1 MDNLMFHPT
10 EPKILAVLD
19 WELSTLG
26 HPYADLAYQC
36 MQLRLPENVGKATGL
51 GDIER
56 EPLGIPEEQEY
67 VDAYCKLVGIEKI
80 DNWNFYLA
88 FSFFRLGAIA
98 QGVAK
103 RAEGGNASN
112 KEAQA
117 VGAIV
122 KPLAQY
128 ALKLTQ

>member
-1 MDNLMFHPT
+1 M
-10 EPKILAVLD
+10 
-19 WELSTLG
+19 TLG
-26 HPYADLAYQC
+26 RKHA
-36 MQLRLPENVGKATGL
+36 RSFV
-51 GDIER
+51 
-56 EPLGIPEEQEY
+56 
-67 VDAYCKLVGIEKI
+67 
-80 DNWNFYLA
+80 YLA

-103 RAEGGNASN
+103 RAEDGNASN